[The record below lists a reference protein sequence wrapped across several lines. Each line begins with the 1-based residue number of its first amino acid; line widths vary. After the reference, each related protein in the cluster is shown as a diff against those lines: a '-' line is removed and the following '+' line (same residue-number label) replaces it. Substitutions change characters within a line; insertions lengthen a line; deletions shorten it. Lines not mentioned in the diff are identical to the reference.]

1 MFAGSRTRVPE
12 SVVGLPAVPL
22 TLPMPLSPTFEAE
35 LAAIDAVLCPDAGPR
50 RQAVDE
56 EIAALRPRL
65 ALARARRLSE
75 MESRLAAMLTQ
86 REEEREALIALL
98 ATAAPAARPSIVRIV
113 PFPTPKA
120 ALPPVPV
127 PEKPKGPVARAVRAR
142 DLGMLPAEEPA
153 FVEPEPEPTPEPT
166 PAPKPVPRDAIRR
179 NQAFAKKE
187 RDFFRVG
194 GAGRDRLAELKGLAC
209 EARALI
215 EGANDAELDA
225 SSLWQS
231 LGMLQEEFDKLN
243 PGGSFFAFKK
253 TRHHRADL
261 WAELAEAFTLLAPAD
276 RALDWA
282 ESHPDVP
289 ERAEI
294 VRLAGA
300 AEAWIHR
307 LTDDHGLG
315 FTDEQQRD
323 VHRRVESASN
333 GEVYV
338 PWWSQGDGRRT
349 NDEVAEAARLL
360 PVRLAEVSK
369 KVESS
374 AKKDDAMGAL
384 EGLVESL
391 DADGPV
397 EATLVPA
404 VLRCLDAGI
413 PPSNKKLVAFCL
425 PYRSALKEVDDRRV
439 AKLVE
444 YLSKEEALMAR
455 KLGPPADI
463 DTEEAPED
471 AVFTAVKAHLAGK
484 IVLFVGGRR
493 IPEKKREVEAAL
505 GLKELL
511 WPDADPDTLL
521 HDFTASALKADV
533 VCYLIRWSR
542 HSYKQVLDFAKAQG
556 KETVVLKAGLGVNR
570 LVHDFNEQLVRGASF
585 QEASPEVPLAS
596 SR

>member
-1 MFAGSRTRVPE
+1 MVPVRWSRAR
-12 SVVGLPAVPL
+12 GG
-22 TLPMPLSPTFEAE
+22 TLNVSMPLSQAFEAE

-50 RQAVDE
+50 RKELDE
-56 EIAALRPRL
+56 EISALRPRL
-65 ALARARRLSE
+65 ALARARRMTE
-75 MESRLAAMLTQ
+75 MDSRLAAMLAQ
-86 REEEREALIALL
+86 REGERDAIVALL
-98 ATAAPAARPSIVRIV
+98 ASAAPATRPSIVRIV
-113 PFPTPKA
+113 PMARPAPERT
-120 ALPPVPV
+120 PVPDA
-127 PEKPKGPVARAVRAR
+127 PKPPVARAVRAR
-142 DLGMLPAEEPA
+142 NLATLPSEAPA
-153 FVEPEPEPTPEPT
+153 FLEPEPEPIPEPT
-166 PAPKPVPRDAIRR
+166 PAPKPIPRDAIRR

-187 RDFFRVG
+187 REFFRVVG
-194 GAGRDRLAELKGLAC
+194 GGRERLAEIKGLAC

-231 LGMLQEEFDKLN
+231 LGMLQEEFDRVN
-243 PGGSFFAFKK
+243 PGGAFFAFRQS
-253 TRHHRADL
+253 RHHRADL
-261 WAELAEAFTLLAPAD
+261 WAELAEAFTLLGPAE
-276 RALDWA
+276 RALDWI

-289 ERAEI
+289 ERAEM

-323 VHRRVESASN
+323 VHRRVEIASG

-338 PWWSQGDGRRT
+338 PWWGQGDGRRT

-360 PVRLAEVSK
+360 PARLADVSRR
-369 KVESS
+369 VESS
-374 AKKDDAMGAL
+374 ARKDDAMGAL
-384 EGLVESL
+384 EGLAESL

-397 EATLVPA
+397 EATFVPA

-413 PPSNKKLVAFCL
+413 PPSNKKLVAVCL
-425 PYRSALKEVDDRRV
+425 PYRSALKDVDDRRL

-444 YLSKEEALMAR
+444 YLSKEEALLAR
-455 KLGPPADI
+455 KLGPPSDADSA
-463 DTEEAPED
+463 EEPED
-471 AVFTAVKAHLAGK
+471 AVLAAVKAHLAGK
-484 IVLFVGGRR
+484 VVLFVGGRR

-505 GLKELL
+505 GLRELL

-542 HSYKQVLDFAKAQG
+542 HSYKQVIDFAKTQG

-570 LVHDFNEQLVRGASF
+570 LVHDFNEQLVSVREPV
-585 QEASPEVPLAS
+585 EA
-596 SR
+596 

>member
-1 MFAGSRTRVPE
+1 
-12 SVVGLPAVPL
+12 
-22 TLPMPLSPTFEAE
+22 MPLSSAFEAE

-50 RQAVDE
+50 RKELDE
-56 EIAALRPRL
+56 EISALRPRL

-86 REEEREALIALL
+86 REQEREAIVALL
-98 ATAAPAARPSIVRIV
+98 AASAPPARPSIVRIV
-113 PFPTPKA
+113 PLERPRTGVPDPPK
-120 ALPPVPV
+120 PPI
-127 PEKPKGPVARAVRAR
+127 ARAVRAR
-142 DLGMLPAEEPA
+142 NLATLPAETPA
-153 FVEPEPEPTPEPT
+153 FYESTSEPEPLPEPEP
-166 PAPKPVPRDAIRR
+166 APKPIPRDAIRR

-187 RDFFRVG
+187 REFFRMG
-194 GAGRDRLAELKGLAC
+194 GTGRDRLAELKGLAC

-231 LGMLQEEFDKLN
+231 LGMFQEEFERLN
-243 PGGSFFAFKK
+243 PGGAFFAFRQS
-253 TRHHRADL
+253 RHHRADL
-261 WAELAEAFTLLAPAD
+261 WAELAEAFTLLGPAE
-276 RALDWA
+276 RALDWIDG
-282 ESHPDVP
+282 HPDVP
-289 ERAEI
+289 ERVEMI
-294 VRLAGA
+294 RLAGA

-307 LTDDHGLG
+307 LGDDHGLG

-323 VHRRVESASN
+323 IHRRVETASG

-338 PWWSQGDGRRT
+338 PWWSQGDGRRP
-349 NDEVAEAARLL
+349 NEEVAEAARLL
-360 PVRLAEVSK
+360 PIRLAEVAR
-369 KVESS
+369 KVETS
-374 AKKDDAMGAL
+374 ARKDDAMGAL
-384 EGLVESL
+384 EGLTESL

-413 PPSNKKLVAFCL
+413 PPSNKKLVAVCL

-439 AKLVE
+439 VKLVE
-444 YLSKEEALMAR
+444 YLSKEEALLAR
-455 KLGPPADI
+455 KLGPPADA
-463 DTEEAPED
+463 DSAEEPED
-471 AVFTAVKAHLAGK
+471 AVLSAVKAHLAGK

-542 HSYKQVLDFAKAQG
+542 HSYKQVIDFAKAQG

-585 QEASPEVPLAS
+585 QVASPSVA
-596 SR
+596 